1 MLTIRLQRLGKKNT
15 PTYRL
20 VIAEKA
26 RDTQG
31 RNLEIL
37 GSFNPHVK
45 ENGLVPNTER
55 IKYWLEKGAQTSNTV
70 HNLFLKAGLISA
82 DKKKKS
88 VYISRDRAAKLAEKS
103 TATAAKAAE
112 AKAKADAAK
121 AAEAEAAAA
130 AKAEAEAAAAVPEVV
145 VETPAVETV
154 AEVVPEAPA
163 TEVAPEVVA
172 EVAAPA
178 EEPKA

>member
-1 MLTIRLQRLGKKNT
+1 MLTIRLQRMGKKNT

-20 VIAEKA
+20 VISEKA

-37 GSFNPHVK
+37 GSFNPHAV
-45 ENGLVPNTER
+45 EGGLIPNTDR
-55 IKYWLEKGAQTSNTV
+55 IKYWLDKGAQTSNTV

-88 VYISRDRAAKLAEKS
+88 VYISKERAVKLAEKAKS
-103 TATAAKAAE
+103 AAPKEVPVAVAP
-112 AKAKADAAK
+112 
-121 AAEAEAAAA
+121 EAAAA
-130 AKAEAEAAAAVPEVV
+130 AV
-145 VETPAVETV
+145 
-154 AEVVPEAPA
+154 
-163 TEVAPEVVA
+163 
-172 EVAAPA
+172 

>member
-55 IKYWLEKGAQTSNTV
+55 IKYWLEKGAQTSNTA
-70 HNLFLKAGLISA
+70 HNLFLKAGIIGGE
-82 DKKKKS
+82 KKKKS
-88 VYISRDRAAKLAEKS
+88 VYISKDRAAKIAEK
-103 TATAAKAAE
+103 AK
-112 AKAKADAAK
+112 
-121 AAEAEAAAA
+121 
-130 AKAEAEAAAAVPEVV
+130 
-145 VETPAVETV
+145 
-154 AEVVPEAPA
+154 
-163 TEVAPEVVA
+163 
-172 EVAAPA
+172 VAAPA
-178 EEPKA
+178 ASAEAAS